1 MPETEVKP
9 TPEPTVDLKPARV
22 RAVQS
27 GMSAADVAAMF
38 DKLVATKGDGKAD
51 VLDHKLLIKSL
62 KLTQDLA
69 TTQAE
74 LNTLKADLATA
85 KDAAKNAIPADH
97 VLLPKADADLLEAYK
112 AFGKPDAIKAA
123 ADELKA
129 SKESLAVVDKTR
141 TLAAV
146 ARVAG
151 VKNVA
156 LFNKILDDDII
167 FAPAKVK
174 DDLGN
179 DVDSFTAT
187 VKGPDGKPV
196 TKSIQEMV
204 LADWQPY
211 IAALAVDP
219 ASPPASRTVLPIG
232 DTPYRPTNAFT
243 GAPDANENG
252 QPKYVNGNQ
261 IREQLAI

>member
-1 MPETEVKP
+1 MPEVEVEK
-9 TPEPTVDLKPARV
+9 TPETKPATTEKKPNRIKLP
-22 RAVQS
+22 AGFS
-27 GMSAADVAAMF
+27 IDDV
-38 DKLVATKGDGKAD
+38 KA
-51 VLDHKLLIKSL
+51 LKSL
-62 KLTQDLA
+62 FDSQLPANKNDPELVGLRAFKTVIRQQTDLA
-69 TTQAE
+69 KSEAKIAQ
-74 LNTLKADLATA
+74 LQADL
-85 KDAAKNAIPADH
+85 DAAKSAVPADH
-97 VLLPKADADLLEAYK
+97 VVIPKADADLLEAYK

-219 ASPPASRTVLPIG
+219 AAPPASRTGLPIG